1 MGMQGVPLKRSAA
14 VRKFCSPVVLAL
26 GTVGGAQAQTMQM
39 DQFIESMLQMHRDS
53 TLCVE
58 TSSSTSTIRQQLVT
72 YLLAAGV
79 QGTVT
84 PQTLARAMWANFPCP
99 FSPMR
104 PELRFATAR
113 DVEGVWIFPET
124 SQKLR
129 FPPRSS
135 RPSPA
140 GDMPVRCDALGY
152 YPGGEL
158 RHAVIAGQTAA
169 CPFAKAADLEVARRN
184 PQVSTWTVLR
194 AGRLGVTRTDVANH
208 VEEWDVF
215 LVTTPF
221 AFDGVVFS
229 AGDLVAYVRKENGNA
244 MGMATQFRHLQR
256 LP

>member
-1 MGMQGVPLKRSAA
+1 LKRSEA
-14 VRKFCSPVVLAL
+14 VGKFCIPMVMAL
-26 GTVGGAQAQTMQM
+26 CAVGGVQAQTAQM
-39 DQFIESMLQMHRDS
+39 DQFIEGMLEMHRDS

-58 TSSSTSTIRQQLVT
+58 QSSSTSGIRRQLVA
-72 YLLAAGV
+72 YLQAAGV

-84 PQTLARAMWANFPCP
+84 PPTLAMAMWANFPCP
-99 FSPMR
+99 FSPLR
-104 PELRFATAR
+104 PELRLATAR
-113 DVEGVWIFPET
+113 DVEGAWIFPET

-129 FPPRSS
+129 FPLRSS
-135 RPSPA
+135 RQSPA
-140 GDMPVRCDALGY
+140 GDMPVKCDALGY

-158 RHAVIAGQTAA
+158 RHAVIAGQAA
-169 CPFAKAADLEVARRN
+169 VCPFAKAADLEVARWN

-215 LVTTPF
+215 LVITPF
-221 AFDGVVFS
+221 VFDGVVFS

-244 MGMATQFRHLQR
+244 MGMATQFRHLQK